1 MSSLI
6 RTTGKEARPNPRADP
21 RWVAARFDR
30 IARSYGLFERLF
42 MVPGQCRKRAVERL
56 GIREGHRIL
65 DVGIGH
71 GPQLLAISTPAG
83 DQGRVVGVDLST
95 GMLDRARDRIREHD
109 LWNVELR
116 HMNILDHHPIEPY
129 DAVLLSFALSSF
141 GEPARVLDHVWRCIR
156 PGGRLVVLDAQIPPT
171 LKWIT
176 RPLMPA
182 IRWFLERTVLGDPDM
197 RPLEHLADL
206 GGHMEVEWFR
216 GRTYFVACIGKL
228 R

>member
-116 HMNILDHHPIEPY
+116 HMNILDH
-129 DAVLLSFALSSF
+129 
-141 GEPARVLDHVWRCIR
+141 VWRCIR